1 MDRDERAASYIDS
14 LRPDGPGYLKELE
27 EYAYKNDIPII
38 RPAMR
43 DLIRSILTMHKPMAI
58 LEIGTAI
65 GFSALYMREYAPA
78 GAHITTIE
86 NYPPRIKEAKKNFA
100 AYDPTEQITLI
111 EGDAVEIVAGMTGIG
126 DDPDS
131 DNHEM
136 GPDMVG
142 TDDNMSTDSHE
153 MGPDMPEA
161 ISADERTR
169 IPAQFDLIFMDG
181 PKGQYLG
188 MYEDV
193 KRLLVTGGVLLSD
206 NIFKDGEILESRYA
220 VNRRERT
227 IHTRMREYL
236 HRLTH
241 DEDYTTSIL
250 PLADGVAI
258 SVRT

>member
-1 MDRDERAASYIDS
+1 MDREERTASYIDS

-43 DLIRSILTMHKPMAI
+43 DLITSILTMHKPMAI

-86 NYPPRIKEAKKNFA
+86 NYPPRIEEAKKNLA
-100 AYDPTEQITLI
+100 AYDPTGQITLI
-111 EGDAVEIVAGMTGIG
+111 EGDAVEIVAGMA
-126 DDPDS
+126 
-131 DNHEM
+131 E
-136 GPDMVG
+136 
-142 TDDNMSTDSHE
+142 
-153 MGPDMPEA
+153 
-161 ISADERTR
+161 
-169 IPAQFDLIFMDG
+169 QFDMIFMDG

-193 KRLLVTGGVLLSD
+193 KKLLVTGGVLLSD

-220 VNRRERT
+220 INRRERT
-227 IHTRMREYL
+227 IHARMREYL

-250 PLADGVAI
+250 PLADGVAV

>member
-1 MDRDERAASYIDS
+1 MDREERTASYIDS

-43 DLIRSILTMHKPMAI
+43 DLITSILTMHKPMAI

-86 NYPPRIKEAKKNFA
+86 NYPPRIEEAKKNLA
-100 AYDPTEQITLI
+100 AYDPTGQITLI
-111 EGDAVEIVAGMTGIG
+111 EGDAVEIVAGMA
-126 DDPDS
+126 
-131 DNHEM
+131 E
-136 GPDMVG
+136 
-142 TDDNMSTDSHE
+142 
-153 MGPDMPEA
+153 
-161 ISADERTR
+161 
-169 IPAQFDLIFMDG
+169 QFDMIFMDG

-188 MYEDV
+188 MYEEV
-193 KRLLVTGGVLLSD
+193 KKLLVTGGVLLSD

-236 HRLTH
+236 HRLTY

-258 SVRT
+258 SIRT

>member
-43 DLIRSILTMHKPMAI
+43 DLITSILTMHKPMAI

-86 NYPPRIKEAKKNFA
+86 NYPPRIEEAKKNFA
-100 AYDPTEQITLI
+100 AYDPTGQITLI
-111 EGDAVEIVAGMTGIG
+111 ESDAVEIVAGM
-126 DDPDS
+126 
-131 DNHEM
+131 
-136 GPDMVG
+136 
-142 TDDNMSTDSHE
+142 
-153 MGPDMPEA
+153 
-161 ISADERTR
+161 DE
-169 IPAQFDLIFMDG
+169 QFVLIFMDG

-193 KRLLVTGGVLLSD
+193 KKLLVTGGVLLSD

>member
-1 MDRDERAASYIDS
+1 MDRDERVASYIDS

-86 NYPPRIKEAKKNFA
+86 NYPPRIEEAKKNLA
-100 AYDPTEQITLI
+100 AYDPTGQITLI

-136 GPDMVG
+136 GPDTPG
-142 TDDNMSTDSHE
+142 AISTDE
-153 MGPDMPEA
+153 QRNIPMQYDM
-161 ISADERTR
+161 
-169 IPAQFDLIFMDG
+169 IFMDG

-188 MYEDV
+188 MYEEV
-193 KRLLVTGGVLLSD
+193 KKLLVTGGVLLSD

-227 IHTRMREYL
+227 IHARMREYL